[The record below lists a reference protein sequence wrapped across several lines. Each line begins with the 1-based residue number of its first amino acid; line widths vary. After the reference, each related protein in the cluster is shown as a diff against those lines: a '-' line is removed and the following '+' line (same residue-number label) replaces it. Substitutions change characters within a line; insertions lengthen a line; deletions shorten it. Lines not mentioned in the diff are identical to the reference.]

1 MAKVTLGIGTPT
13 SYTANNFVQWDE
25 RDDGLGDLSALSD
38 PAGEARALIR
48 LRIFQTSQIQFQV
61 IDVPD
66 GRSGFG
72 SSEELSTAWE
82 AHASAITLRAAGVA
96 DLVIPG
102 PDNSQNSSTDTS
114 EPYAWSQG
122 TDGTTRQSAWFDAYV
137 TAGQPALTLIV
148 NDGEDAEGI
157 TASVVFGDAGATLT
171 NHAVDAEGITAS
183 VAFGD
188 AGATHTQA
196 GDAEGITASVVF
208 GDAGS
213 TLTSNHAVDAEGIT
227 ASVVF
232 GDAGETHT
240 ISHAVSA
247 RGIRASV
254 VFGNAGAAHNL
265 SPLGPP
271 RFVMAEVDGESVAVG
286 WERPEA
292 SPRPVIFYEL
302 SIDAGSTWIATEKD
316 ALEWTLKDVQLDVS
330 IRVTVRARDTE
341 VTGPWSGPSSP
352 ITVRRSS
359 RIEAVSD
366 LSLFQWNDASRIKGI
381 VNIVLDLL
389 REHVDTPRA
398 YMATQTTIERAEGVW
413 LDAIGVRLGLPRPSS
428 TRGASDPRFGFDDA
442 GTGFDQAPFSGS
454 EENAARAPIGDE
466 LYRKLLRARSF
477 ALQSTGKPRD
487 FRNAVLAVDPSASVQ
502 DKHNMTV
509 RVVTSLGWQI
519 ELADEV
525 SALGRPAGVLMTI
538 ADRGRFG
545 FDDAGTGFDQGP
557 FSSA

>member
-13 SYTANNFVQWDE
+13 SYAANNFVQWDE

-61 IDVPD
+61 TDVPD
-66 GRSGFG
+66 GSPGFG

-102 PDNSQNSSTDTS
+102 PNNSQNSSTDTS
-114 EPYAWSQG
+114 EPYQWSQG
-122 TDGTTRQSAWFDAYV
+122 TDGTTRQLAWFDAYV

-148 NDGEDAEGI
+148 NDGTDAEGI

-183 VAFGD
+183 VVFGD
-188 AGATHTQA
+188 AGAT
-196 GDAEGITASVVF
+196 
-208 GDAGS
+208 
-213 TLTSNHAVDAEGIT
+213 LTNHAVDAEGIT

-232 GDAGETHT
+232 GDAGATHT
-240 ISHAVSA
+240 HVVDAEGITASVAFGDAGATHTSNHAVSA
-247 RGIRASV
+247 RGIRAYV

-265 SPLGPP
+265 APLGPP

-286 WERPEA
+286 WKQPE
-292 SPRPVIFYEL
+292 SPRQIIFYEL
-302 SIDAGSTWIATEKD
+302 SIDAGSTWVTTETD
-316 ALEWTLKDVQLDVS
+316 ALKWTLKNVPLDVS
-330 IRVTVRARDTE
+330 IRVTVRARDAK

-359 RIEAVSD
+359 RIGAVSD

-413 LDAIGVRLGLPRPSS
+413 LDAIGVRLGLPRPST
-428 TRGASDPRFGFDDA
+428 TRGASDPRFGFDLA

-477 ALQSTGKPRD
+477 ALQSTGKPGD

-509 RVVTSLGWQI
+509 RVVTALRWQI

-525 SALGRPAGVLMTI
+525 SALGRPGGVLMI
-538 ADRGRFG
+538 ISDRGRFG